1 MFETMWRL
9 HPRGPTSRGVCVDAD
24 GAVLGPD
31 CVLVQRAL
39 SGYRAVGRQAAR
51 DIQSIL
57 LREQDDPDWL
67 FAQGQR
73 IAKALDR
80 GELALAQIYGLRIP
94 VRPLDDRQ
102 LKQLAGVARFAK
114 FDFNPAEPR
123 IPAGQPG
130 GGEWTTGGSA
140 GEAGASPLAPDTS
153 PAGGDGDAAASD
165 TLSDGGE
172 DDANANA
179 SDTSPVGATAGDV
192 SAADATTLPVLTLD
206 LDAPTPPPST
216 PLIGGRWPAPAGAST
231 DPLFQPAQAEEDEN
245 SRGGGLLGDF
255 MNLPAEFRLEMYEAL
270 RARLRETDPGNP
282 ALETLTGPDY
292 PPTQADIDALN
303 EALREAQERA
313 GEPPATAWDLGWGA
327 RGVALEQLRLEGGR
341 TLPSNA
347 PTIDAFPQGVA
358 VSIKSIDLNAPWY
371 GNPLN
376 LSYQINRY
384 IDQLGAFD
392 SMNWG
397 DIRIDADQIT
407 GRVLDIVV
415 PKNSGTAAQQQAI
428 AASIERARK
437 LGIQVFVSY
446 Y

>member
-9 HPRGPTSRGVCVDAD
+9 HPRGPTNRGVCVDAD

-94 VRPLDDRQ
+94 VRPLDERQ
-102 LKQLAGVARFAK
+102 LKQLAGVARFTK
-114 FDFNPAEPR
+114 FDFDPAEPR

-153 PAGGDGDAAASD
+153 PDGGDGDAA
-165 TLSDGGE
+165 
-172 DDANANA
+172 A

-192 SAADATTLPVLTLD
+192 SAADATTLPVLALD
-206 LDAPTPPPST
+206 LDAPPPST
-216 PLIGGRWPAPAGAST
+216 PLIGGRWPAPSGAST

-313 GEPPATAWDLGWGA
+313 GEPPVTAWELGWGA

-341 TLPSNA
+341 TLPSNT
-347 PTIDAFPQGVA
+347 PTIDAFSEDGVA

-371 GNPLN
+371 GNPAN
-376 LSYQINRY
+376 LSRL
-384 IDQLGAFD
+384 IDSYVNKLVSFENLD
-392 SMNWG
+392 WG
-397 DIRIDADQIT
+397 GVRIEPNQVT
-407 GRVLDIVV
+407 GSVLDIVV
-415 PKNSGTAAQQQAI
+415 PKNSGTPAQQDVIAI
-428 AASIERARK
+428 SVERARR
-437 LGIQVFVSY
+437 LGVYVLISRY
-446 Y
+446 